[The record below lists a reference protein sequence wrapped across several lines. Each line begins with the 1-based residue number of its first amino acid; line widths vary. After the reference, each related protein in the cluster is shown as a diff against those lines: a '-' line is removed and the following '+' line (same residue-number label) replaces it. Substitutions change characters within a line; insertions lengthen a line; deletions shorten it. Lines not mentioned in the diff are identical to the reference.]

1 MGSLMGLANSI
12 SKMMTICKAPLLMG
26 VVKVKEEL
34 SKPMEAIMK
43 DKLKIIKLMVME
55 NIMMLMDT
63 SMKVNGKI
71 TYRMEWVKPLTQMEA
86 GT

>member
-1 MGSLMGLANSI
+1 MEDVRA
-12 SKMMTICKAPLLMG
+12 
-26 VVKVKEEL
+26 KEDL

-71 TYRMEWVKPLTQMEA
+71 TYRMEWVKRLTQMEA